1 MRATKVPPRGA
12 ITATVTAGE
21 QVFARIGCATCHV
34 ASITTAPADTSI
46 NGGAMIVPAALGNKV
61 IHPYSDFLLHDVG
74 TGDGIPIQPTAEFAD
89 TANRMRT
96 APLWGLRTR
105 NRMMHDGTALTP
117 EEAILRHARAG
128 IRRHDAISRA
138 VRDRE
143 VTAGGV
149 PEFTVSSQA
158 GCSRGQDE

>member
-1 MRATKVPPRGA
+1 MRATMVPPRGA
-12 ITATVTAGE
+12 VTATVTTGE
-21 QVFARIGCATCHV
+21 QVFSRIGCATCHV
-34 ASITTAPADTSI
+34 ASIVTAPANTSI

-74 TGDGIPIQPTAEFAD
+74 TGDGIPIQPTAEFAA

-117 EEAILRHARAG
+117 EEAILRHAGQASG
-128 IRRHDAISRA
+128 
-138 VRDRE
+138 
-143 VTAGGV
+143 VTTRYRSLSATEKAQV
-149 PEFTVSSQA
+149 AAFLNSL
-158 GCSRGQDE
+158 